1 MKYILNTNFLN
12 SDYDNYDNTN
22 NIYNVLLSKLRNIK
36 CNVILEEFNITDNE
50 INEYINGISSFSEN
64 MKWYSTDDKNKIAL
78 LKKNVISTDNNNI
91 DVILS
96 IKFEKS
102 IKVNYNMYKKF
113 LLSIVNNQ
121 KINWIKNIKICCD
134 SEYDY
139 YIKLISEI
147 YGIFKEKSIN
157 LISCDIDYN
166 NSDFLIK
173 KDILQY
179 VDKISI
185 INGTNNYDENLK
197 YYLEYTFIN
206 KEIIYSYDK
215 KIITDNSKQYF
226 YDTQSILK
234 LNNFGIVPLLRY
246 EQNNKLIDLN
256 KDSYNYNYMSFI
268 INEIYNYKTPVTN
281 YNREFDN
288 INIDSIQ
295 FSNNYNEKITII
307 WDNSTTPGR
316 LDINPQRN
324 EYYKIL
330 TNDKF
335 LKVSNSYSFNNYD
348 GYQILILKQK
358 NSLEKINLN
367 SLNNKLFNKF
377 IINDMSYNELLD
389 SLPNEFNKDIYNL
402 NINRLLASINDEIS
416 DAKCA
421 LKNVYNNQ
429 YLETVNDEYI
439 YKNFGV
445 LTGYEKQPNQ
455 SYEQYKNIIKKLI
468 AAILYGNE
476 IDRIIDLVD
485 TIVNYDY
492 NYNNG
497 IKNANVDIIELYNEA
512 TTNYEKIYGNNRLQI
527 NLESILD
534 INPNKLKIYKD
545 DILNVLDIVK
555 PAHVFVD
562 VTISYSNFENFNDWF
577 YEKNEHLF
585 NESDEFSLQYT
596 LQNSDMNYN
605 SLNTTFQTYGF
616 NGNNYGSVI
625 YSPILDN
632 LDEENSEFNTY
643 PIGVRTRINEEEF
656 TLTKI

>member
-102 IKVNYNMYKKF
+102 IKANYNMYKKF

-226 YDTQSILK
+226 YDMQSILK

-455 SYEQYKNIIKKLI
+455 SYDQYKNIIKKLI

-534 INPNKLKIYKD
+534 VNPNKLKIYKD

-555 PAHVFVD
+555 PAHIFVD

-605 SLNTTFQTYGF
+605 SLNTAFQTYGF

-643 PIGVRTRINEEEF
+643 PIGIRTRINEEEF

>member
-147 YGIFKEKSIN
+147 YGIFKKKSIN

-215 KIITDNSKQYF
+215 KIIIDNSKQYF
-226 YDTQSILK
+226 YDMQSILK

-367 SLNNKLFNKF
+367 SLNNELFNKF

-534 INPNKLKIYKD
+534 VNPNKLKIYKD

-555 PAHVFVD
+555 PAHIFVD

-605 SLNTTFQTYGF
+605 SLNTAFQTYGF

-643 PIGVRTRINEEEF
+643 PIGIRTRINEEEF

>member
-64 MKWYSTDDKNKIAL
+64 MKWYSTNDKNKITL

-102 IKVNYNMYKKF
+102 IKANYNMYKKF

-226 YDTQSILK
+226 YDMQSILK

-534 INPNKLKIYKD
+534 VNPNKLKIYKD

-555 PAHVFVD
+555 PAHIFVD

-605 SLNTTFQTYGF
+605 SLNTAFQTYGF

-643 PIGVRTRINEEEF
+643 PIGIRTRINEEEF

>member
-64 MKWYSTDDKNKIAL
+64 MKWYSTDDKNKITL

-102 IKVNYNMYKKF
+102 IKANYNMYKKF

-226 YDTQSILK
+226 YDMQSILK

-534 INPNKLKIYKD
+534 VNPNKLKIYKD

-555 PAHVFVD
+555 PAHIFVD

-605 SLNTTFQTYGF
+605 SLNTAFQTYGF

-625 YSPILDN
+625 YSPTLDN
-632 LDEENSEFNTY
+632 LDEENSKFNTY
-643 PIGVRTRINEEEF
+643 PIGIRTRINEEEF

>member
-64 MKWYSTDDKNKIAL
+64 MKWYSTDDKNKITL

-226 YDTQSILK
+226 YDIQSILK

-324 EYYKIL
+324 EYYKLL

-534 INPNKLKIYKD
+534 VNPNKLKIYKD

-555 PAHVFVD
+555 PAHIFVD

-605 SLNTTFQTYGF
+605 SLNTAFQTYGF

-643 PIGVRTRINEEEF
+643 PIGIRTRINEEEF

>member
-50 INEYINGISSFSEN
+50 INEYINGTSFFSEN
-64 MKWYSTDDKNKIAL
+64 IKWYSTDDKNKITL

-102 IKVNYNMYKKF
+102 IKANYNMYKKF

-226 YDTQSILK
+226 YDMQSILK

-555 PAHVFVD
+555 PAHIFVD
-562 VTISYSNFENFNDWF
+562 VTISYSNFENLNDWF

-643 PIGVRTRINEEEF
+643 PIGIRTRINEEEF

>member
-1 MKYILNTNFLN
+1 M
-12 SDYDNYDNTN
+12 
-22 NIYNVLLSKLRNIK
+22 
-36 CNVILEEFNITDNE
+36 
-50 INEYINGISSFSEN
+50 
-64 MKWYSTDDKNKIAL
+64 
-78 LKKNVISTDNNNI
+78 
-91 DVILS
+91 
-96 IKFEKS
+96 
-102 IKVNYNMYKKF
+102 
-113 LLSIVNNQ
+113 
-121 KINWIKNIKICCD
+121 
-134 SEYDY
+134 
-139 YIKLISEI
+139 
-147 YGIFKEKSIN
+147 
-157 LISCDIDYN
+157 
-166 NSDFLIK
+166 
-173 KDILQY
+173 
-179 VDKISI
+179 
-185 INGTNNYDENLK
+185 
-197 YYLEYTFIN
+197 EYTFIN

-534 INPNKLKIYKD
+534 VNPNKLKIYKD

-605 SLNTTFQTYGF
+605 SLNTAFQTYGF

-643 PIGVRTRINEEEF
+643 PIGIRTRINEEEF

>member
-377 IINDMSYNELLD
+377 IINDTSYNELLD

-416 DAKCA
+416 DAKCTF
-421 LKNVYNNQ
+421 KNVYNNQ

-527 NLESILD
+527 NLESVLD

-605 SLNTTFQTYGF
+605 SLNTAFQTYGF

-643 PIGVRTRINEEEF
+643 PIGIRTRINEEEF

>member
-78 LKKNVISTDNNNI
+78 LKKNVISTDSNNI

-377 IINDMSYNELLD
+377 IINDVSYNELLD

-534 INPNKLKIYKD
+534 VNPNKLKIYKD

-555 PAHVFVD
+555 PAHIFVD

-605 SLNTTFQTYGF
+605 SLNTAFQTYGF

-632 LDEENSEFNTY
+632 LDEENSKFNTY
-643 PIGVRTRINEEEF
+643 PIGIRTRINEEEF

>member
-50 INEYINGISSFSEN
+50 INEYINGISFFSEN
-64 MKWYSTDDKNKIAL
+64 MKWYSADDKNKITL
-78 LKKNVISTDNNNI
+78 LKKNAISTDNNNI

-102 IKVNYNMYKKF
+102 IKANYNMYKKF

-121 KINWIKNIKICCD
+121 KINWIKNIKICCN

-226 YDTQSILK
+226 YDMQSILK

-534 INPNKLKIYKD
+534 VNPNKLKIYKD

-555 PAHVFVD
+555 PAHIFVD

-605 SLNTTFQTYGF
+605 SLNTAFQTYGF

-632 LDEENSEFNTY
+632 LDEENSKFNTY
-643 PIGVRTRINEEEF
+643 PIGIRTRINEEEF

>member
-134 SEYDY
+134 SEYNY

-377 IINDMSYNELLD
+377 IINDTSYNELLD

-416 DAKCA
+416 DAKCTF
-421 LKNVYNNQ
+421 KNVYNNQ

-527 NLESILD
+527 NLESVLD

-605 SLNTTFQTYGF
+605 SLNTAFQTYGF

>member
-64 MKWYSTDDKNKIAL
+64 MKWYSTNDKDKITL

-121 KINWIKNIKICCD
+121 KINWIKNIKICCN

-226 YDTQSILK
+226 YDMQSILK

-555 PAHVFVD
+555 PAHIFVD

-605 SLNTTFQTYGF
+605 SLNTAFQTYGF

-643 PIGVRTRINEEEF
+643 PIGIRTRINEEEF

>member
-377 IINDMSYNELLD
+377 IINDMNYNELLD

-605 SLNTTFQTYGF
+605 SLNTAFQTYGF

>member
-64 MKWYSTDDKNKIAL
+64 MKWYSTDDKNKITL

-102 IKVNYNMYKKF
+102 IKANYNMYKKF

-226 YDTQSILK
+226 YDMQSILK

-534 INPNKLKIYKD
+534 VNPNKLKIYKD

-555 PAHVFVD
+555 PAHIFVD

-605 SLNTTFQTYGF
+605 SLNTAFQTYGF

-643 PIGVRTRINEEEF
+643 PIGIRTRINEEEF

>member
-226 YDTQSILK
+226 YDMQSILK

-555 PAHVFVD
+555 PAHIFVD

-605 SLNTTFQTYGF
+605 SLNTAFQTYGF

>member
-50 INEYINGISSFSEN
+50 INEYINGISFFSEN
-64 MKWYSTDDKNKIAL
+64 MKWYSADDKNKITL

-121 KINWIKNIKICCD
+121 KINWIKNIKICCN

-226 YDTQSILK
+226 YDMQSILK

-534 INPNKLKIYKD
+534 VNPNKLKIYKD

-555 PAHVFVD
+555 PAHIFVD

-605 SLNTTFQTYGF
+605 SLNTAFQTYGF

-643 PIGVRTRINEEEF
+643 PIGIRTRINEEEF

>member
-226 YDTQSILK
+226 YDMQSILK

-416 DAKCA
+416 DAKCT
-421 LKNVYNNQ
+421 LKNVYDNQ

-605 SLNTTFQTYGF
+605 SLNTAFQTYGF

-643 PIGVRTRINEEEF
+643 PIGIRTRINEEEF

>member
-226 YDTQSILK
+226 YDMQSILK

-389 SLPNEFNKDIYNL
+389 SLPNEFNKDIYDL

-534 INPNKLKIYKD
+534 VNPNKLKIYKD

-555 PAHVFVD
+555 PAHIFVD
-562 VTISYSNFENFNDWF
+562 VTISYSNFENLNDWF

>member
-226 YDTQSILK
+226 YDMQSILK

-605 SLNTTFQTYGF
+605 SLNTAFQTYGF

-643 PIGVRTRINEEEF
+643 PIGIRTRINEEEF

>member
-555 PAHVFVD
+555 PAHIFVD

-605 SLNTTFQTYGF
+605 SLNTAFQTYGF

>member
-64 MKWYSTDDKNKIAL
+64 MKWYSTNDKDKITL

-226 YDTQSILK
+226 YDMQSILK

-555 PAHVFVD
+555 PAHIFVD

-605 SLNTTFQTYGF
+605 SLNTAFQTYGF

-643 PIGVRTRINEEEF
+643 PIGIRTRINEEEF

>member
-50 INEYINGISSFSEN
+50 INESINGTSFFSEN
-64 MKWYSTDDKNKIAL
+64 IKWYSTDDKNKIAL

-226 YDTQSILK
+226 YDMQSILK

-534 INPNKLKIYKD
+534 VNPNKLKIYKD

-555 PAHVFVD
+555 PAHIFVD

-605 SLNTTFQTYGF
+605 SLNTAFQTYGF

-643 PIGVRTRINEEEF
+643 PIGIRTRINEEEF

>member
-50 INEYINGISSFSEN
+50 INEYINGTSFFSEN
-64 MKWYSTDDKNKIAL
+64 IKWYSTDDKNKITL

-102 IKVNYNMYKKF
+102 IKANYNMYKKF

-226 YDTQSILK
+226 YDMQSILK

-527 NLESILD
+527 NLESVLD

-605 SLNTTFQTYGF
+605 SLNTAFQTYGF

-643 PIGVRTRINEEEF
+643 PIGIRTRINEEEF

>member
-121 KINWIKNIKICCD
+121 KINWIKNIKICCN
-134 SEYDY
+134 SEYNY

-226 YDTQSILK
+226 YDMQSILK

-534 INPNKLKIYKD
+534 VNPNKLKIYKD

-555 PAHVFVD
+555 PAHIFVD

-596 LQNSDMNYN
+596 LQNSDMNYD
-605 SLNTTFQTYGF
+605 SLNTAFQTYGF

-643 PIGVRTRINEEEF
+643 PIGIRTRINEEEF

>member
-64 MKWYSTDDKNKIAL
+64 MKWYSTDDKNKITL

-226 YDTQSILK
+226 YDIQSILK

-534 INPNKLKIYKD
+534 VNPNKLKIYKD

-555 PAHVFVD
+555 PAHIFVD

-605 SLNTTFQTYGF
+605 SLNTAFQTYGF

-643 PIGVRTRINEEEF
+643 PIGIRTRINEEEF

>member
-50 INEYINGISSFSEN
+50 INEYINGTSFFSEN
-64 MKWYSTDDKNKIAL
+64 IKWYSTDDKNKIAL

-226 YDTQSILK
+226 YDMQSILK

-555 PAHVFVD
+555 PAHIFVD

-605 SLNTTFQTYGF
+605 SLNTAFQTYGF

>member
-50 INEYINGISSFSEN
+50 INEYINGTSFFSEN
-64 MKWYSTDDKNKIAL
+64 IKWYSTDDKNKIVL

-102 IKVNYNMYKKF
+102 IKANYNMYKKF

-226 YDTQSILK
+226 YDMQSILK

-534 INPNKLKIYKD
+534 VNPNKLKIYKD

-555 PAHVFVD
+555 PAHIFVD
-562 VTISYSNFENFNDWF
+562 VTISYSNFENLNDWF

>member
-102 IKVNYNMYKKF
+102 IKANYNMYKKF

-226 YDTQSILK
+226 YDMQSILK

-555 PAHVFVD
+555 PAHIFVD
-562 VTISYSNFENFNDWF
+562 VTISYSNFENLNDWF

-605 SLNTTFQTYGF
+605 SLNTAFQTYGF

-643 PIGVRTRINEEEF
+643 PIGIRTRINEEEF

>member
-226 YDTQSILK
+226 YDMQSILK

-534 INPNKLKIYKD
+534 VNPNKLKIYKD

-555 PAHVFVD
+555 PAHIFVD
-562 VTISYSNFENFNDWF
+562 VTISYSNFENLNDWF

>member
-102 IKVNYNMYKKF
+102 IKANYNMYKKF

-226 YDTQSILK
+226 YDMQSILK

-555 PAHVFVD
+555 PAHIFVD

-605 SLNTTFQTYGF
+605 SLNTAFQTYGF

-643 PIGVRTRINEEEF
+643 PIGIRTRINEEEF

>member
-226 YDTQSILK
+226 YDIQSILK

-416 DAKCA
+416 DAKCTF
-421 LKNVYNNQ
+421 KNVYNNQ

-455 SYEQYKNIIKKLI
+455 SYEQYKNIIKKLS
-468 AAILYGNE
+468 
-476 IDRIIDLVD
+476 
-485 TIVNYDY
+485 
-492 NYNNG
+492 NN
-497 IKNANVDIIELYNEA
+497 
-512 TTNYEKIYGNNRLQI
+512 T
-527 NLESILD
+527 
-534 INPNKLKIYKD
+534 
-545 DILNVLDIVK
+545 
-555 PAHVFVD
+555 
-562 VTISYSNFENFNDWF
+562 
-577 YEKNEHLF
+577 
-585 NESDEFSLQYT
+585 
-596 LQNSDMNYN
+596 
-605 SLNTTFQTYGF
+605 
-616 NGNNYGSVI
+616 
-625 YSPILDN
+625 
-632 LDEENSEFNTY
+632 
-643 PIGVRTRINEEEF
+643 
-656 TLTKI
+656 

>member
-1 MKYILNTNFLN
+1 M
-12 SDYDNYDNTN
+12 
-22 NIYNVLLSKLRNIK
+22 
-36 CNVILEEFNITDNE
+36 
-50 INEYINGISSFSEN
+50 
-64 MKWYSTDDKNKIAL
+64 
-78 LKKNVISTDNNNI
+78 
-91 DVILS
+91 
-96 IKFEKS
+96 
-102 IKVNYNMYKKF
+102 
-113 LLSIVNNQ
+113 
-121 KINWIKNIKICCD
+121 
-134 SEYDY
+134 
-139 YIKLISEI
+139 
-147 YGIFKEKSIN
+147 
-157 LISCDIDYN
+157 
-166 NSDFLIK
+166 
-173 KDILQY
+173 
-179 VDKISI
+179 
-185 INGTNNYDENLK
+185 
-197 YYLEYTFIN
+197 EYTFIN

-226 YDTQSILK
+226 YDMQSILK

-555 PAHVFVD
+555 PAHIFVD

-605 SLNTTFQTYGF
+605 SLNTAFQTYGF

-643 PIGVRTRINEEEF
+643 PIGIRTRINEEEF

>member
-50 INEYINGISSFSEN
+50 INEYINGISFFSEN
-64 MKWYSTDDKNKIAL
+64 MKWYSADDKNKITL

-102 IKVNYNMYKKF
+102 IKANYNMYKKF

-121 KINWIKNIKICCD
+121 KINWIKNIKICCN

-226 YDTQSILK
+226 YDMQSILK

-555 PAHVFVD
+555 PAHIFVD

-605 SLNTTFQTYGF
+605 SLNTAFQTYGF

-643 PIGVRTRINEEEF
+643 PIGIRTRINEEEF

>member
-12 SDYDNYDNTN
+12 SDYNNYDNTN

-226 YDTQSILK
+226 YDMQSILK

-555 PAHVFVD
+555 PAHIFVD

-605 SLNTTFQTYGF
+605 SLNTAFQTYGF

-643 PIGVRTRINEEEF
+643 PIGIRTRINEEEF

>member
-50 INEYINGISSFSEN
+50 INEYINGISFFSEN
-64 MKWYSTDDKNKIAL
+64 IKWYSTNDENKITL

-102 IKVNYNMYKKF
+102 VKANYNMYKKF

-226 YDTQSILK
+226 YDMQSILK

-534 INPNKLKIYKD
+534 VNPNKLKIYKD

-555 PAHVFVD
+555 PAHIFVD

-605 SLNTTFQTYGF
+605 SLNTAFQTYGF

-643 PIGVRTRINEEEF
+643 PIGIRTRINEEEF

>member
-50 INEYINGISSFSEN
+50 INEYINGTSFFSEN
-64 MKWYSTDDKNKIAL
+64 IKWYSTDDKNKITL

-102 IKVNYNMYKKF
+102 IKANYNMYKKF

-226 YDTQSILK
+226 YDIQSILK

-377 IINDMSYNELLD
+377 IINDMNYNELLD

-534 INPNKLKIYKD
+534 VNPNKLKIYKD

-555 PAHVFVD
+555 PAHIFVD

-643 PIGVRTRINEEEF
+643 PIGIRTRINEEEF

>member
-416 DAKCA
+416 DAKCT
-421 LKNVYNNQ
+421 LKNVYDNQ

>member
-50 INEYINGISSFSEN
+50 INEYINGISLFSEN
-64 MKWYSTDDKNKIAL
+64 IKWYSTNDKDKITL

-416 DAKCA
+416 DAKCT

-605 SLNTTFQTYGF
+605 SLNTAFQTYGF

>member
-50 INEYINGISSFSEN
+50 INEYINGTSFFSEN
-64 MKWYSTDDKNKIAL
+64 IKWYSTDDKNKITL
-78 LKKNVISTDNNNI
+78 LKKNAISTDNNNI

-102 IKVNYNMYKKF
+102 IKANYNMYKKF

-226 YDTQSILK
+226 YDMQSILK

-534 INPNKLKIYKD
+534 VNPNKLKIYKD

-643 PIGVRTRINEEEF
+643 PIGIRTRINEEEF

>member
-50 INEYINGISSFSEN
+50 INEYINGTSFFSEN
-64 MKWYSTDDKNKIAL
+64 IKWYSTDDKNKIAL

-226 YDTQSILK
+226 YDMQSILK

-534 INPNKLKIYKD
+534 VNPNKLKIYKD

-555 PAHVFVD
+555 PAHIFVD

-605 SLNTTFQTYGF
+605 SLNTAFQTYGF

-643 PIGVRTRINEEEF
+643 PIGIRTRINEEEF